1 MKTLLLTLEYPPF
14 KGGIA
19 NYYGNLVKY
28 WPEPDGILV
37 LNNNQGELLSNRLP
51 LGWLKVV
58 FKLRQT
64 VKAKNIN
71 HLLVGQILPLGTA
84 ALICSKFC
92 QIKYSIFLHGLDFTC
107 ALKSYR
113 KKFISQKI
121 LNGAEIIICAN
132 SYVADLLKQ
141 TFLKVA
147 PKIIVV
153 NPGAEGCKVQN
164 TPKAAQLK
172 EKFNLKDKIILLS
185 VGRLIK
191 RKGFDLVLDCLP
203 QVLKQVP
210 NLVYVIIGD
219 GEERKNYELRV
230 MNYELKNKVLIINNM
245 PDEEKNLWHSL
256 CDIFVMPA
264 RNIAGDF
271 EGFGIVYLE
280 ANLAGKPVIAGRSGG
295 VSDAVID
302 GLNGLL
308 VDPENV
314 NDLSKKIIR
323 LALDHELRQK
333 LGEQGRER
341 ALREFNWQKQTEKIY
356 NIIGHLLATG

>member
-1 MKTLLLTLEYPPF
+1 
-14 KGGIA
+14 
-19 NYYGNLVKY
+19 
-28 WPEPDGILV
+28 
-37 LNNNQGELLSNRLP
+37 
-51 LGWLKVV
+51 
-58 FKLRQT
+58 
-64 VKAKNIN
+64 
-71 HLLVGQILPLGTA
+71 
-84 ALICSKFC
+84 
-92 QIKYSIFLHGLDFTC
+92 
-107 ALKSYR
+107 
-113 KKFISQKI
+113 
-121 LNGAEIIICAN
+121 
-132 SYVADLLKQ
+132 
-141 TFLKVA
+141 
-147 PKIIVV
+147 
-153 NPGAEGCKVQN
+153 
-164 TPKAAQLK
+164 
-172 EKFNLKDKIILLS
+172 
-185 VGRLIK
+185 
-191 RKGFDLVLDCLP
+191 
-203 QVLKQVP
+203 
-210 NLVYVIIGD
+210 
-219 GEERKNYELRV
+219 
-230 MNYELKNKVLIINNM
+230 M